1 MTENRYSTAKKVG
14 MQSLT
19 LREEEEDVG
28 EEEEEQSERL
38 DPKELS

>member
-1 MTENRYSTAKKVG
+1 MTENRYGTAKTVG

-19 LREEEEDVG
+19 LREEEDVG